1 MIEVFHKD
9 DLRAFVPNPYS
20 DPSDVM
26 FAINSRD
33 WLKWSL
39 KDAGKVEAIIMA
51 SEYHSRCYV
60 AFFLIAKDFRR
71 RNAVKLKDFVHSTKE
86 SLNVLRIQTD
96 SLDDAV
102 LNGWHKYLGFTM
114 EGVRKK
120 MLFGKDYRSW
130 ALVFE
135 E

>member
-9 DLRAFVPNPYS
+9 DLKAFAPNRYS
-20 DPSDVM
+20 DALDVLY
-26 FAINSRD
+26 AIDGAN

-39 KDAGKVEAIIMA
+39 KDKGKVEAIIMA
-51 SEYHSRCYV
+51 AEYHPRCYV
-60 AFFLIAKDFRR
+60 AFFLIAKDFRA
-71 RNAVKLKDFVHSTKE
+71 RNAVKLREFVHSTKE

-96 SLDDAV
+96 SQDDPV
-102 LNGWHKYLGFTM
+102 LNGWHEYLGFTM

-120 MLFGKDYRSW
+120 LMFGRDYRSW